1 MASESTRDSNTPE
14 LIPGV
19 GNSIRPLHLQHAN
32 PHDWLR
38 WAVSDSTVF
47 ATQEEELCAARYP
60 GNIIGQE
67 GLKNNMF
74 FQYGLRYVPP
84 LDADNVYRAIVI
96 EDLPLHVTLDQ
107 ILPQIRG
114 GQIYCASLLDT
125 TPRVLT
131 GSPTAMITFVNQDGA
146 LAFLRRIARE
156 GFYVGITRVRVR
168 PVRTP
173 TYLMSASMQNEVLRN
188 GRTRCLVVNSR
199 NPTIKKTLHGVLAK
213 SSFSTHVEC
222 FGERDGEGVVTVRF
236 HSIKV
241 AMRAYEHL
249 MSQKIFQGVVK
260 FDTDPCSL

>member
-1 MASESTRDSNTPE
+1 MIS
-14 LIPGV
+14 GV
-19 GNSIRPLHLQHAN
+19 GNSSRPFRLQHAN

-47 ATQEEELCAARYP
+47 ATPEEELRAARYP

-84 LDADNVYRAIVI
+84 LDADNFYRAIVI
-96 EDLPLHVTLDQ
+96 EDLPRHVTLDQ

-125 TPRVLT
+125 TPRMLT
-131 GSPTAMITFVNQDGA
+131 GSPTAMITFVNHNGA

-168 PVRTP
+168 PVPTP
-173 TYLMSASMQNEVLRN
+173 TYLMSASMENEVLRN
-188 GRTRCLVVNSR
+188 DRTRCLVVNSR
-199 NPTIKKTLHGVLAK
+199 NPAIKKILHGVLAK
-213 SSFSTHVEC
+213 SSFSTHVES

-241 AMRAYEHL
+241 AMRAYELL